1 MQINIKTINEIR
13 QDLKNSD
20 DKYLSDVV
28 AKLPEQQLLK
38 LVTMATVTA
47 NQTKQ

>member
-1 MQINIKTINEIR
+1 MQKNIKTINEIR
-13 QDLKNSD
+13 EDLKNSD
-20 DKYLSDVV
+20 DRFLSDVV

>member
-1 MQINIKTINEIR
+1 MLNIKKINEIR
-13 QDLKNSD
+13 EDLKNSD

-38 LVTMATVTA
+38 LITMATVIR

>member
-1 MQINIKTINEIR
+1 MLNIKMLNEIR

-20 DKYLSDVV
+20 DKYLSDIV

-38 LVTMATVTA
+38 LVTMATVIR

>member
-1 MQINIKTINEIR
+1 MLNIKMLNEIR

-38 LVTMATVTA
+38 LVTMATVIR

>member
-1 MQINIKTINEIR
+1 MQINIKKINEIR
-13 QDLKNSD
+13 EDLKNSD

-28 AKLPEQQLLK
+28 ANLPEQQLLK
-38 LVTMATVTA
+38 LVTMATVRA

>member
-1 MQINIKTINEIR
+1 MLNIKMLNEIR

-28 AKLPEQQLLK
+28 ANLPEQQLLK
-38 LVTMATVTA
+38 LVTMATVRA